1 MGAPVNMLTGTAERE
16 DTTISTIFAE
26 LVPTPGHVFNTAQA
40 GTLEAM
46 LVTECRVSRGGN
58 QLEARIKVDNTIA
71 HPGVAVLTTNA
82 RYETRCHLAFLT
94 SVPAGRHT
102 VTVEWRVSAGTGY
115 VRNRS
120 FTVWEVR

>member
-1 MGAPVNMLTGTAERE
+1 MAAPVNMLTGTAERE
-16 DTTISTIFAE
+16 DSTNAVAFGE
-26 LVPTPGHVFNTAQA
+26 LIPTPGHVFNTAQA
-40 GTLEAM
+40 ATLTA
-46 LVTECRVSRGGN
+46 LFVAECRVSRSGN
-58 QLEARIKVDNTIA
+58 RLEVRIKVDDDVA
-71 HPGVAVLTTNA
+71 HPGVAVLTTNS
-82 RYETRCHLAFLT
+82 RYETHCHLGFRT

>member
-1 MGAPVNMLTGTAERE
+1 MNAPVTMLTGTAERE
-16 DTTISTIFAE
+16 DTTMSGAFVD

-40 GTLEAM
+40 GTLTAM

-58 QLEARIKVDNTIA
+58 RLEVRIKVDGSIA
-71 HPGVAVLTTNA
+71 HPGVVVLTTGS

-94 SVPAGRHT
+94 GVPAGRHT